1 MAAQPTIL
9 ITGVSGQ
16 VGICLL
22 RQLNDFQV
30 IGADIFEPAT
40 PGELF
45 RFEKIDLA
53 EERSCDQLLDLM
65 RSYRPEAVVHLAFVA
80 DPWQAGVAD
89 EKAMWQTN
97 VFGTSRV
104 IEAIAEHNR
113 MTGGVQKLVF
123 TSSAAVYGPAPV
135 LQPVTEGGPLQ
146 ARSLAYAE
154 QQQEAD
160 RTVQDRA
167 EGLGKCQTYILR
179 PPAYAGAGAWNYE
192 LAALRGVPSVRG
204 RLGERLRR
212 RGVRLPLLLPSRG
225 DYLDHR
231 FQFVHVD
238 DVARLIA
245 HIVRRKQADPQL
257 TVLNV
262 AGRGD
267 PISLR
272 RATEIAGTAVKRLLG
287 KRFSRQ
293 AMRMLWDWGASDVP
307 PQMLDYLLGSCAL
320 ETARLRSFL
329 GEDYR
334 SVIQHTC
341 EEALVESLKTS
352 ATEEATPLL
361 KSAR

>member
-16 VGICLL
+16 AGTCLL
-22 RQLNDFQV
+22 RQLKDFQV
-30 IGADIFEPAT
+30 IGADISEPAL
-40 PGELF
+40 PEELF
-45 RFEKIDLA
+45 RFETIDLA

-65 RSYRPEAVVHLAFVA
+65 RAYRPEAIVHLAFVTDA
-80 DPWQAGVAD
+80 RQAGLLD

-113 MTGGVQKLVF
+113 MTGGVGKFVF
-123 TSSAAVYGPAPV
+123 TSSAAVYGPELA
-135 LQPVTEGGPLQ
+135 LPVTEDALLQ
-146 ARSLAYAE
+146 ARALVSAE

-167 EGLGKCQTYILR
+167 DGLGKCKTYILR
-179 PPAYAGAGAWNYE
+179 PAAYAGAGARNYQ
-192 LAALRGVPSVRG
+192 LTALRGVPSGRG
-204 RLGERLRR
+204 LLGERLLR

-225 DYLDHR
+225 DHLDHR
-231 FQFVHVD
+231 FQFVHVE

-245 HIVRRKQADPQL
+245 YIVRRKQADPQL
-257 TVLNV
+257 TILNV

-267 PISLR
+267 PLSLR
-272 RATEIAGTAVKRLLG
+272 RCTEIAAIAVKRLPG
-287 KRFSRQ
+287 KGFCRH
-293 AMRMLWDWGASDVP
+293 AMRLLWDWGASDVP

-329 GEDYR
+329 GEEYR

-341 EEALVESLKTS
+341 EEALIESLR
-352 ATEEATPLL
+352 TPARHGAQPSL